1 MHYSTADRSGFVEKK
16 IMNHQTGRLL
26 FGIGVG
32 VLVALGAYQWITNP
46 APRAE
51 RQREESVV
59 LASRHLIE
67 TTLAIGV
74 LELVDPLAPDRKV
87 GKSYVYRSDDGWDVS
102 GYYRRDAGD
111 LWHPYLMALDD
122 ALTLTRLKIS
132 DPALVGTAIDKPY
145 LEILP

>member
-1 MHYSTADRSGFVEKK
+1 
-16 IMNHQTGRLL
+16 MNHQTGRLL
-26 FGIGVG
+26 FGIGAG

-59 LASRHLIE
+59 LAARHLIE
-67 TTLAIGV
+67 TTLAIGE
-74 LELVDPLAPDRKV
+74 LELVDPLSPDRKV

-102 GYYRRDAGD
+102 GYYRRDADD

-132 DPALVGTAIDKPY
+132 DPVLLGTELDKPY

>member
-1 MHYSTADRSGFVEKK
+1 
-16 IMNHQTGRLL
+16 MNHQTGRLL

-59 LASRHLIE
+59 VVSRRLIE

-74 LELVDPLAPDRKV
+74 LELVDPLAPNRIV
-87 GKSYVYRSDDGWDVS
+87 GKSYVYRSNDGWDVS
-102 GYYRRDAGD
+102 GYYRRNAGD
-111 LWHPYLMALDD
+111 LWHPYLMELDSE
-122 ALTLTRLKIS
+122 LTLKHLKIS
-132 DPALVGTAIDKPY
+132 DPGLVGTAADRPY

>member
-1 MHYSTADRSGFVEKK
+1 
-16 IMNHQTGRLL
+16 MNHQTGRSL

-59 LASRHLIE
+59 VVSRRLIE
-67 TTLAIGV
+67 TTLAIGE
-74 LELVDPLAPDRKV
+74 LELVDPLAPNRIV
-87 GKSYVYRSDDGWDVS
+87 GKSYVYRSNDGWDVS
-102 GYYRRDAGD
+102 GYYRRNADD
-111 LWHPYLMALDD
+111 LWHPYLMALDSEL
-122 ALTLTRLKIS
+122 ALKHLKIS
-132 DPALVGTAIDKPY
+132 DPGLVGTAAERPY